1 MEATITKNFTLEEPI
16 DKVWASLS
24 NPMEISS
31 CVPGATIT
39 EKIDD
44 NNYKG
49 EVTLKFGP
57 VKAKYDG
64 VITIDEMDD
73 ASHKMTLKGK
83 GLDSK
88 GKGNAEMTMNGLAKE
103 EEGNTNVDF
112 QMVVNIQGTLAQ
124 FGSRLINDVS
134 AKLMDQF
141 VDNFNALL
149 KGDEFNNDLK
159 AGSMVGTA
167 VKGIF
172 KKKEA

>member
-1 MEATITKNFTLEEPI
+1 MEATINKNFTLQEPI

-39 EKIDD
+39 EHVDD
-44 NNYKG
+44 KNYKG
-49 EVTLKFGP
+49 EVSLKFGP

-64 VITIDEMDD
+64 MITIEEMDND
-73 ASHKMTLKGK
+73 SHKMKLIGK

-88 GKGNAEMTMNGLAKE
+88 GKGNAEMTMNGVAKE
-103 EEGNTNVDF
+103 EDGGTNVDF

-149 KGDEFNNDLK
+149 QGEDFDNNLK
-159 AGSMVGTA
+159 AGAMMGSA
-167 VKGIF
+167 VKSIF

>member
-1 MEATITKNFTLEEPI
+1 MEATINKNFTLQEPI

-39 EKIDD
+39 EQVDD
-44 NNYKG
+44 KNYKG
-49 EVTLKFGP
+49 EVSLKFGP

-64 VITIDEMDD
+64 MITIEEMDND
-73 ASHKMTLKGK
+73 SHKMKLIGK

-88 GKGNAEMTMNGLAKE
+88 GKGNAEMTMNGVAKE
-103 EEGNTNVDF
+103 EDGGTNVDF

-149 KGDEFNNDLK
+149 QGEEFDNNLK
-159 AGSMVGTA
+159 AGAMVGSA
-167 VKGIF
+167 VKSIF